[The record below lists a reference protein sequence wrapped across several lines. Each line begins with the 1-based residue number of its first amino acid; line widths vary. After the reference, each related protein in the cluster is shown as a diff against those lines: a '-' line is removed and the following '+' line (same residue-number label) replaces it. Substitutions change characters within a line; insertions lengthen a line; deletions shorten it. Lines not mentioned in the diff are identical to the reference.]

1 MSSEMA
7 LVIFVAVIFVAL
19 LGVAAFARVT
29 RRAASGPKPAPES
42 EQWVAEAKIKAGER
56 ASALV
61 SEEVEELARAKLVV
75 YPDLASTQLDFAT
88 AADGSLEIWVD
99 GTQYHSIDEVPDD
112 RLRQAIQAA
121 VQEWNARKGG

>member
-7 LVIFVAVIFVAL
+7 LVIFGAAIVVAL
-19 LGVAAFARVT
+19 LGVVVFALMA
-29 RRAASGPKPAPES
+29 RRAASGPKPASES
-42 EQWVAEAKIKAGER
+42 DQWVAEAKIKAGER
-56 ASALV
+56 ASTPV
-61 SEEVEELARAKLVV
+61 SEEIEERARAKLAA

-99 GTQYHSIDEVPDD
+99 GAQYHSIDEVPDD
-112 RLRQAIQAA
+112 RLRQATQAA